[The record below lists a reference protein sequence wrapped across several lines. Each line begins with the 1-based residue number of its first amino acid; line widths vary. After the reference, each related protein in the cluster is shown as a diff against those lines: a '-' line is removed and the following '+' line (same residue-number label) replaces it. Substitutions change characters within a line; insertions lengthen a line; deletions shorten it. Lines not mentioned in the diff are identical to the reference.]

1 LTAPRSILVVDDQS
15 EILDLTRMVLTD
27 EGYSVTTAG
36 GGSEALRIA
45 RGRRFDLALLDI
57 NMPGM
62 DGWETLKLFKAD
74 EELSGVPV
82 VMFSVKSEVRDKV
95 YGLQRGAL
103 DYITKPF
110 GVEEL
115 ILRVRRIL
123 ITLDEGGGKDTSAS
137 SAP

>member
-1 LTAPRSILVVDDQS
+1 MTESRRILVVDDQS
-15 EILDLTRMVLTD
+15 EILDLARMVLAD
-27 EGYSVTTAG
+27 AGYSVATATG
-36 GGSEALRIA
+36 GLEALSVA

-57 NMPGM
+57 NMPGV

-74 EELSGVPV
+74 EELCGIPV
-82 VMFSVKSEVRDKV
+82 VMFSVKAEVRDRV

-115 ILRVRRIL
+115 VHRVRRIL
-123 ITLDEGGGKDTSAS
+123 TTLDEGGGKNSSAS
-137 SAP
+137 GAR